1 MGTDSWVAR
10 SRQHHTAGE
19 HTPAFS
25 QSLRGKFPLGTGD
38 LAVPTLKKVLDF
50 HYAKDSGRDSMGLGL
65 CGLWAM
71 VTALKYSGRRTA
83 GILECARAR
92 SVPEL
97 ASL

>member
-1 MGTDSWVAR
+1 
-10 SRQHHTAGE
+10 
-19 HTPAFS
+19 
-25 QSLRGKFPLGTGD
+25 
-38 LAVPTLKKVLDF
+38 
-50 HYAKDSGRDSMGLGL
+50 MGLGL